1 MLNTIFINMHS
12 HEDILLTTLTAYLN
26 SCTLTKKQHHWM
38 QSHEKVDCWKTLLFT
53 KTAGTMLQNFLMSNP
68 KQLQYKLWNSTPTYA
83 SYNLHRWT
91 WSKVS
96 FAHGKLNLTI
106 ATKSWHHITYQFD
119 WFKKKW
125 FKFIKVLDKGITT
138 RVLINLQICIYS
150 VLRKKASYLDVYQ
163 ERQTS

>member
-38 QSHEKVDCWKTLLFT
+38 QSHEKGDCWKTLLFT
-53 KTAGTMLQNFLMSNP
+53 KTAGNNVAEFLNVRP
-68 KQLQYKLWNSTPTYA
+68 KQLQYKLWNSTLTYA
-83 SYNLHRWT
+83 SYNLHWWT

-96 FAHGKLNLTI
+96 FQHGKLNLTI
-106 ATKSWHHITYQFD
+106 ATKSWHYQDQVQVFYSRTYKFD

-125 FKFIKVLDKGITT
+125 FKFI
-138 RVLINLQICIYS
+138 
-150 VLRKKASYLDVYQ
+150 
-163 ERQTS
+163 